1 MLVEDWWGKDW
12 CVQKSVF
19 SKNICIN
26 LLSSLLFSI
35 NVVSVNLHEL
45 NALMLWSGFSWF
57 LWFGLSAS
65 LCINSYVCQCKIDL
79 LLGEIDWARGKQ
91 VGEKFNLVS
100 FDEYCI
106 VVYGLKQT
114 SFNLIRLIQ
123 VHRVGCGCFL
133 FCSFR
138 DTQSSMCQII
148 SKLRATVLGK
158 KKVFF
163 SLVFQTFHG
172 YLAFIFFSFAFCVKY
187 CFHPWF
193 LGNFLF
199 LYRYTEIKIYS

>member
-1 MLVEDWWGKDW
+1 MEWLFLV
-12 CVQKSVF
+12 
-19 SKNICIN
+19 
-26 LLSSLLFSI
+26 SL
-35 NVVSVNLHEL
+35 V
-45 NALMLWSGFSWF
+45 WF
-57 LWFGLSAS
+57 VC

-79 LLGEIDWARGKQ
+79 LLGEISWARGKQ

-106 VVYGLKQT
+106 AVYGLKQT

-123 VHRVGCGCFL
+123 VYRVGCGCFL

-158 KKVFF
+158 KVFF
-163 SLVFQTFHG
+163 SLDFQTFHG
-172 YLAFIFFSFAFCVKY
+172 YLAFIYFSFAFCIEY
-187 CFHPWF
+187 CFHPGF
-193 LGNFLF
+193 LGNFL
-199 LYRYTEIKIYS
+199 LLNHYTEIKINSLSERYI

>member
-1 MLVEDWWGKDW
+1 
-12 CVQKSVF
+12 
-19 SKNICIN
+19 
-26 LLSSLLFSI
+26 
-35 NVVSVNLHEL
+35 
-45 NALMLWSGFSWF
+45 MLWSGFSWF

-106 VVYGLKQT
+106 AVYGLKQT

-158 KKVFF
+158 K
-163 SLVFQTFHG
+163 S
-172 YLAFIFFSFAFCVKY
+172 IFFFGLSDIS
-187 CFHPWF
+187 WF
-193 LGNFLF
+193 SCIHLLF
-199 LYRYTEIKIYS
+199 ICLLCKILLSPLISWQFSVFKSLH